1 VTARPARA
9 LEVPGYDAATG
20 SPDHEESDA
29 MAVIAELSGGDIALI
44 ILSAFWGLLVL
55 FLCVV
60 LINTFRVL
68 ESTKMTIDSMREE
81 TVPLLREVKVSIER
95 TNGLLEQ
102 ANTVAGRVDK
112 ISSLVEQAAAGPL
125 TKVVSFGAGLQKAA
139 KRFRGERSSAR

>member
-1 VTARPARA
+1 MT
-9 LEVPGYDAATG
+9 
-20 SPDHEESDA
+20 
-29 MAVIAELSGGDIALI
+29 VIAELSGGDIALI

-81 TVPLLREVKVSIER
+81 TVPLLREVKVSVER

-102 ANTVAGRVDK
+102 ANAVAGRVDK
-112 ISSLVEQAAAGPL
+112 ISGLIEQAAAGPL

-139 KRFRGERSSAR
+139 KKFRGERSSPR